1 MERVK
6 LEQRAKELLESKI
19 IDDFDYIKCQIIID
33 YLFDDVSYDDLVK
46 KYYVSRA
53 TVRRALKEK
62 AKFYFGE
69 QIESLLT
76 EKGKKNRDKSDK
88 TRKYEIKQV
97 EDVNLY
103 NAKEILKEDILE
115 LSTKDIQIVFFAYL
129 FLGGMTYKDISELFG
144 ICKATISNDL
154 NSERVKELLKDKYY
168 KKLKDR
174 LMLLTPAPSRSISE
188 KKEMLL
194 QMIEYIKNTDN
205 LSIRKM
211 CRDLDMDFNT
221 AKAYLNDPFYN
232 ELSNGK
238 NK

>member
-1 MERVK
+1 MERIQ
-6 LEQRAKELLESKI
+6 LETRAKELLNSKI
-19 IDDFDYIKCQIIID
+19 INDFDYIKCQIIID
-33 YLFDDVSYDDLVK
+33 YLFENVSYDDLAK
-46 KYYVSRA
+46 KYFVSRA

-69 QIESLLT
+69 QIESLLI
-76 EKGKKNRDKSDK
+76 EKGKNNRDKSDK
-88 TRKYEIKQV
+88 TRKYEIKKV

-103 NAKEILKEDILE
+103 SAKEILKEDILE
-115 LSTKDIQIVFFAYL
+115 LSTKDIQIVFSTYL
-129 FLGGMTYKDISELFG
+129 FLEGMTYKDISELFAV
-144 ICKATISNDL
+144 CKATISNDL
-154 NSERVKELLKDKYY
+154 NSERVRQLLKEEYY
-168 KKLKDR
+168 QKLKDR
-174 LMLLTPAPSRSISE
+174 LIILTPAPSRSISE

-194 QMIEYIKNTDN
+194 QMIEYIKNIDN

-221 AKAYLNDPFYN
+221 AKAYLTDPFYN